1 MDTQNFNK
9 LLNKIEALSDSGNSD
24 GVFSHLERDLLLS
37 YIRELYDTVLD
48 SPHKAQSYVAPKVAS
63 PIAPP
68 VEQLVVEKPSL
79 PKVVIEEVIDRKPEV
94 TEIPEEAA
102 ISYNDHHVQPSAVP
116 SAKVQH
122 AATKI
127 AASLPTDDLIM
138 ELFAEDKIS
147 DLSDKLALSTIQ
159 DLTKSMGINEKIF
172 TQQELFAN
180 DAEIMTATLK
190 ALNNCK
196 DFYEAKHYLL
206 ENVIYKYDWV
216 NDNKLK
222 KASTFVKLVKR
233 KFL

>member
-1 MDTQNFNK
+1 
-9 LLNKIEALSDSGNSD
+9 

-48 SPHKAQSYVAPKVAS
+48 SPHKAQSYVAPKDATHIS
-63 PIAPP
+63 QPLQ
-68 VEQLVVEKPSL
+68 QLVVEKPASHKMDML
-79 PKVVIEEVIDRKPEV
+79 EV
-94 TEIPEEAA
+94 TEKLENVA
-102 ISYNDHHVQPSAVP
+102 ISHNDHHDQPSVVP
-116 SAKVQH
+116 TAKVQH
-122 AATKI
+122 SPPKI
-127 AASLPTDDLIM
+127 AATIPTDDLIM